1 MPARAEAPENF
12 GRPRRCFPRARGKGV
27 LGQIGKWGIYK
38 PARWLHEHSP
48 QGEAYLTSRLKR
60 AIDLVSVI
68 PLSLIGAPIILTEAS
83 YVAFRD
89 KTWPF
94 YALPCVGKDGKIFG
108 RLKIKTMA
116 EEARDMPGYEIP
128 MLIKSPD
135 DPRITHSKL
144 RGGIDELPQI
154 INVLK
159 GEMSVVGTTGRPKS
173 EIDYFEKV
181 ISWRPKLKG
190 RVEKYLELYPKAKPG
205 ITGPC
210 QVMGRANLTLTET
223 SLIEGWYLE
232 NASWVVDASI
242 ILGTIPAVKSGVGA
256 Y

>member
-1 MPARAEAPENF
+1 MPSPERAPENF
-12 GRPRRCFPRARGKGV
+12 GKPRRRRFPRARGKGI
-27 LGQIGKWGIYK
+27 LGRVGKWAVYK

-48 QGEAYLTSRLKR
+48 
-60 AIDLVSVI
+60 
-68 PLSLIGAPIILTEAS
+68 
-83 YVAFRD
+83 
-89 KTWPF
+89 
-94 YALPCVGKDGKIFG
+94 

-116 EEARDMPGYEIP
+116 EGARDMPGYEIP

-135 DPRITHSKL
+135 DPRITHPKL

-159 GEMSVVGTTGRPKS
+159 GEMSVVGTTGRPKN

-205 ITGPC
+205 MTGPC

-242 ILGTIPAVKSGVGA
+242 ILGTIPAVRSGVGA